1 MNQSFHRMN
10 LLALF
15 WEAIMY
21 SMLVANDVRN
31 DLGSLLLELLSPR
44 IKLKLVASD
53 VCINLLPDSDV
64 STGIFE
70 KKSKFQQTSW

>member
-31 DLGSLLLELLSPR
+31 DLGSLLLNCFHRGS
-44 IKLKLVASD
+44 S
-53 VCINLLPDSDV
+53 
-64 STGIFE
+64 
-70 KKSKFQQTSW
+70 